1 MDLQNMVRGSFR
13 LHTQVDRTSSSP
25 LTLLAWDVLEQVTPS
40 SPLGL
45 PILSSVP
52 AAQLAW
58 GNATAGAEN
67 GVADGAAGPCLWSQT
82 WAQIPVLLYALF
94 QTT

>member
-25 LTLLAWDVLEQVTPS
+25 LTLLAWGVLEQVTTS

-67 GVADGAAGPCLWSQT
+67 GVADGAPGPCLWSQT